1 MFRIQTTSQ
10 GFIGLLSELW
20 LMPVFSGV
28 VISGITIVVVSLL
41 TKPNDEVLKM
51 YELQNDKSLDLIEHK
66 DSREGKIKVKEA

>member
-1 MFRIQTTSQ
+1 MAYAGILR
-10 GFIGLLSELW
+10 
-20 LMPVFSGV
+20 V